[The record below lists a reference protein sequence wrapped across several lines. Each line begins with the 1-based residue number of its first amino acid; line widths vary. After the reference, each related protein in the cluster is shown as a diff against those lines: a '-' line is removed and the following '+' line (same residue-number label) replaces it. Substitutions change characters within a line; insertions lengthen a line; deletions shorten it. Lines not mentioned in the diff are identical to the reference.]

1 MFRFFSE
8 KHWFIWSW
16 LGSFIILSSL
26 WVQVEIDVKINEWFG
41 VFYDMIQKAL
51 AEPNAV
57 SIEEYFASLFSFIT
71 LAGMYIAVYVAIS
84 FFTAHFL
91 FRWRTAMVEWY
102 HSVYDK
108 ARKIEGAS
116 QRVQEDT
123 IKFTRIMEGL
133 GTSLI
138 ESIMILI
145 QFIPILFGL
154 SIGIPI
160 FFFGDWEYGLIV
172 GALIW
177 TIGGT
182 VFLIVLGLIL
192 RQVGVEYDLQKQEA
206 AYRKILVIAEDDG
219 SVRPKKIDELFD
231 DVRKIHFLSY
241 IRYLYF
247 NIGRIAYLQA
257 NVLSA
262 YVFLAPAIVA
272 GAVTLGVMQQIIRAF
287 GRVEGSMQYLLKAW
301 PTIIELASV
310 YKRLREFE
318 SKIKQE
324 ELIDEIE
331 VVITPGSRLVGRK
344 QNYFTKLAY
353 EELFLLGMWRK
364 GARFRT
370 RLSKQIFKVG
380 DVLLLGVRDPDEED
394 VSAKINLLGLMPI
407 RSREISTLPSRSRFL
422 KALVFFTTSILL
434 AALNIINVLTA
445 FLICVLGFV
454 GIKILKS
461 NLYRHI
467 EWPIV
472 IMLAAMI
479 PIGQALEST
488 GITAQIASGVVS
500 FAGDL
505 HVFWILMI
513 ILIITMLITD
523 VINLSLIHI

>member
-1 MFRFFSE
+1 MFKFFNS
-8 KHWFIWSW
+8 KKWFLWAWI
-16 LGSFIILSSL
+16 GSFVILSSL

-57 SIEEYFASLFSFIT
+57 SIEEYFSSLFSFIT

-154 SIGIPI
+154 SFGIPI
-160 FFFGDWEYGLIV
+160 FFFGEWEYGLIV

-192 RQVGVEYDLQKQEA
+192 RLVGVEYDLQKQEA
-206 AYRKILVIAEDDG
+206 AYRKILVIAEDNET
-219 SVRPKKIDELFD
+219 VRPKRIDELFD
-231 DVRKIHFLSY
+231 DVRKIHYLSY
-241 IRYLYF
+241 LRYLYF

-272 GAVTLGVMQQIIRAF
+272 GVVTLGVMQQIIRAF

-318 SKIKQE
+318 
-324 ELIDEIE
+324 D
-331 VVITPGSRLVGRK
+331 
-344 QNYFTKLAY
+344 KL
-353 EELFLLGMWRK
+353 K
-364 GARFRT
+364 
-370 RLSKQIFKVG
+370 SSQ
-380 DVLLLGVRDPDEED
+380 ED
-394 VSAKINLLGLMPI
+394 V
-407 RSREISTLPSRSRFL
+407 T
-422 KALVFFTTSILL
+422 
-434 AALNIINVLTA
+434 
-445 FLICVLGFV
+445 
-454 GIKILKS
+454 
-461 NLYRHI
+461 I
-467 EWPIV
+467 E
-472 IMLAAMI
+472 
-479 PIGQALEST
+479 SK
-488 GITAQIASGVVS
+488 
-500 FAGDL
+500 
-505 HVFWILMI
+505 
-513 ILIITMLITD
+513 
-523 VINLSLIHI
+523 

>member
-1 MFRFFSE
+1 MFRFFNS
-8 KHWFIWSW
+8 KKWFLWAWI
-16 LGSFIILSSL
+16 GSFIILSSL
-26 WVQVEIDVKINEWFG
+26 WVQVVIDVKINEWFG

-91 FRWRTAMVEWY
+91 FRWRTSMVEWY

-145 QFIPILFGL
+145 QFVPILFGL

-160 FFFGDWEYGLIV
+160 FFFGEWEYGLIV

-192 RQVGVEYDLQKQEA
+192 RLVGVEYDLQKQEA
-206 AYRKILVIAEDDG
+206 AYRKILVIAEDNETI
-219 SVRPKKIDELFD
+219 RPKRIDELFD

-241 IRYLYF
+241 LRYLYF

-272 GAVTLGVMQQIIRAF
+272 GVVTLGVMQQIIRAF

-318 SKIKQE
+318 
-324 ELIDEIE
+324 D
-331 VVITPGSRLVGRK
+331 
-344 QNYFTKLAY
+344 KL
-353 EELFLLGMWRK
+353 K
-364 GARFRT
+364 
-370 RLSKQIFKVG
+370 SSQ
-380 DVLLLGVRDPDEED
+380 ED
-394 VSAKINLLGLMPI
+394 V
-407 RSREISTLPSRSRFL
+407 T
-422 KALVFFTTSILL
+422 
-434 AALNIINVLTA
+434 
-445 FLICVLGFV
+445 
-454 GIKILKS
+454 
-461 NLYRHI
+461 I
-467 EWPIV
+467 E
-472 IMLAAMI
+472 
-479 PIGQALEST
+479 SK
-488 GITAQIASGVVS
+488 
-500 FAGDL
+500 
-505 HVFWILMI
+505 
-513 ILIITMLITD
+513 
-523 VINLSLIHI
+523 

>member
-1 MFRFFSE
+1 MCIRDSL
-8 KHWFIWSW
+8 WAWI
-16 LGSFIILSSL
+16 GSFIILSSL

-91 FRWRTAMVEWY
+91 FRWRTSMVEWY
-102 HSVYDK
+102 HSVYEK

-154 SIGIPI
+154 SFGIPI
-160 FFFGDWEYGLIV
+160 FFFGEWEYGLIV

-192 RQVGVEYDLQKQEA
+192 RLVGVEYDLQKQEA
-206 AYRKILVIAEDDG
+206 AYRKILVIAEDNET
-219 SVRPKKIDELFD
+219 VRPKRIDELFD
-231 DVRKIHFLSY
+231 DVRKIHYLSY
-241 IRYLYF
+241 LRYLYF

-272 GAVTLGVMQQIIRAF
+272 GVVTLGVMQQIIRAF

-318 SKIKQE
+318 
-324 ELIDEIE
+324 D
-331 VVITPGSRLVGRK
+331 
-344 QNYFTKLAY
+344 KL
-353 EELFLLGMWRK
+353 K
-364 GARFRT
+364 
-370 RLSKQIFKVG
+370 SSQ
-380 DVLLLGVRDPDEED
+380 ED
-394 VSAKINLLGLMPI
+394 V
-407 RSREISTLPSRSRFL
+407 T
-422 KALVFFTTSILL
+422 
-434 AALNIINVLTA
+434 
-445 FLICVLGFV
+445 
-454 GIKILKS
+454 
-461 NLYRHI
+461 I
-467 EWPIV
+467 E
-472 IMLAAMI
+472 
-479 PIGQALEST
+479 SK
-488 GITAQIASGVVS
+488 
-500 FAGDL
+500 
-505 HVFWILMI
+505 
-513 ILIITMLITD
+513 
-523 VINLSLIHI
+523 

>member
-1 MFRFFSE
+1 MFKFFTNRN
-8 KHWFIWSW
+8 WFLWSW
-16 LGSFIILSSL
+16 IGSFIILSSL
-26 WVQVEIDVKINEWFG
+26 WVQVVIDVKINEWFG

-145 QFIPILFGL
+145 QFVPILFGL

-182 VFLIVLGLIL
+182 FFLIVLGLIL
-192 RQVGVEYDLQKQEA
+192 RLVGVEYDLQKQEA

-219 SVRPKKIDELFD
+219 NVRPKRIDELFE

-241 IRYLYF
+241 LRYLYF

-272 GAVTLGVMQQIIRAF
+272 GVVTLGVMQQIIRAF

-310 YKRLREFE
+310 YKRLNEFE
-318 SKIKQE
+318 TKIKQE
-324 ELIDEIE
+324 DLVDE
-331 VVITPGSRLVGRK
+331 
-344 QNYFTKLAY
+344 
-353 EELFLLGMWRK
+353 
-364 GARFRT
+364 
-370 RLSKQIFKVG
+370 
-380 DVLLLGVRDPDEED
+380 
-394 VSAKINLLGLMPI
+394 KI
-407 RSREISTLPSRSRFL
+407 
-422 KALVFFTTSILL
+422 
-434 AALNIINVLTA
+434 
-445 FLICVLGFV
+445 
-454 GIKILKS
+454 
-461 NLYRHI
+461 
-467 EWPIV
+467 
-472 IMLAAMI
+472 
-479 PIGQALEST
+479 
-488 GITAQIASGVVS
+488 
-500 FAGDL
+500 
-505 HVFWILMI
+505 
-513 ILIITMLITD
+513 
-523 VINLSLIHI
+523 

>member
-1 MFRFFSE
+1 MFRFFTTR
-8 KHWFIWSW
+8 KWLLWAW
-16 LGSFIILSSL
+16 LGSFVILSSL

-51 AEPNAV
+51 ATPNAV
-57 SIEEYFASLFSFIT
+57 TIQEYFASLLSFIT
-71 LAGMYIAVYVAIS
+71 LAGMYIALYVAIS

-133 GTSLI
+133 GTSFI

-145 QFIPILFGL
+145 QFVPILFGL

-160 FFFGDWEYGLIV
+160 FFFGEWEYGLIV

-182 VFLIVLGLIL
+182 IFLIALGWIL
-192 RQVGVEYDLQKQEA
+192 RLVGVEYDLQKQEA

-219 SVRPKKIDELFD
+219 NVRPKRIDELFD

-247 NIGRIAYLQA
+247 NVGRMAYLQA

-272 GAVTLGVMQQIIRAF
+272 GVVTLGVMQQIIRAF

-301 PTIIELASV
+301 PTIIELMSV

-318 SKIKQE
+318 SK
-324 ELIDEIE
+324 
-331 VVITPGSRLVGRK
+331 
-344 QNYFTKLAY
+344 
-353 EELFLLGMWRK
+353 
-364 GARFRT
+364 
-370 RLSKQIFKVG
+370 
-380 DVLLLGVRDPDEED
+380 
-394 VSAKINLLGLMPI
+394 
-407 RSREISTLPSRSRFL
+407 LP
-422 KALVFFTTSILL
+422 K
-434 AALNIINVLTA
+434 
-445 FLICVLGFV
+445 
-454 GIKILKS
+454 
-461 NLYRHI
+461 
-467 EWPIV
+467 
-472 IMLAAMI
+472 
-479 PIGQALEST
+479 
-488 GITAQIASGVVS
+488 
-500 FAGDL
+500 
-505 HVFWILMI
+505 
-513 ILIITMLITD
+513 
-523 VINLSLIHI
+523 

>member
-1 MFRFFSE
+1 MFKFFNS
-8 KHWFIWSW
+8 KKWFLWAWI
-16 LGSFIILSSL
+16 GSFIILSSL
-26 WVQVEIDVKINEWFG
+26 WVQVVIDVKINEWFG

-145 QFIPILFGL
+145 QFVPILFGL

-192 RQVGVEYDLQKQEA
+192 RLVGVEYDLQKQEA
-206 AYRKILVIAEDDG
+206 AYRKILVIAEDNET
-219 SVRPKKIDELFD
+219 VRPKRIDELFD
-231 DVRKIHFLSY
+231 DVRKIHYLSY
-241 IRYLYF
+241 LRYLYF

-272 GAVTLGVMQQIIRAF
+272 GLVTLGVMQQIIRAF

-318 SKIKQE
+318 
-324 ELIDEIE
+324 D
-331 VVITPGSRLVGRK
+331 
-344 QNYFTKLAY
+344 KL
-353 EELFLLGMWRK
+353 K
-364 GARFRT
+364 
-370 RLSKQIFKVG
+370 SSQ
-380 DVLLLGVRDPDEED
+380 ED
-394 VSAKINLLGLMPI
+394 V
-407 RSREISTLPSRSRFL
+407 T
-422 KALVFFTTSILL
+422 
-434 AALNIINVLTA
+434 
-445 FLICVLGFV
+445 
-454 GIKILKS
+454 
-461 NLYRHI
+461 I
-467 EWPIV
+467 E
-472 IMLAAMI
+472 
-479 PIGQALEST
+479 SK
-488 GITAQIASGVVS
+488 
-500 FAGDL
+500 
-505 HVFWILMI
+505 
-513 ILIITMLITD
+513 
-523 VINLSLIHI
+523 

>member
-1 MFRFFSE
+1 MFRFFTE
-8 KHWFIWSW
+8 KSWFIWSW
-16 LGSFIILSSL
+16 LGSFVILSSL

-57 SIEEYFASLFSFIT
+57 TIEEYFASLFSFIT
-71 LAGMYIAVYVAIS
+71 LAAMYIGVYVAIS
-84 FFTAHFL
+84 FFTAHYL

-154 SIGIPI
+154 SVGIPI
-160 FFFGDWEYGLIV
+160 FFFGEWEYGLIV

-177 TIGGT
+177 TVGGT

-192 RQVGVEYDLQKQEA
+192 RLVGVEYDLQKQEA

-219 SVRPKKIDELFD
+219 SVRPKRINELFD

-241 IRYLYF
+241 LRYLYF

-272 GAVTLGVMQQIIRAF
+272 GVVTLGVMQQIIRAF

-318 SKIKQE
+318 TKIEQE
-324 ELIDEIE
+324 DLLDE
-331 VVITPGSRLVGRK
+331 
-344 QNYFTKLAY
+344 
-353 EELFLLGMWRK
+353 
-364 GARFRT
+364 
-370 RLSKQIFKVG
+370 
-380 DVLLLGVRDPDEED
+380 
-394 VSAKINLLGLMPI
+394 
-407 RSREISTLPSRSRFL
+407 
-422 KALVFFTTSILL
+422 KA
-434 AALNIINVLTA
+434 
-445 FLICVLGFV
+445 
-454 GIKILKS
+454 
-461 NLYRHI
+461 
-467 EWPIV
+467 
-472 IMLAAMI
+472 
-479 PIGQALEST
+479 
-488 GITAQIASGVVS
+488 
-500 FAGDL
+500 
-505 HVFWILMI
+505 
-513 ILIITMLITD
+513 
-523 VINLSLIHI
+523 